1 MRRIL
6 LLSLLLLSG
15 RLEADVA
22 LSALFQDHLVL
33 QRGRPVPIW
42 GRAAP
47 GEGVTVRFGRQ
58 EVSTTATAD
67 GRWLVRLDAM
77 EASSTPA
84 PLVVTGKTTVTVND
98 VVVGEVWL
106 CSGQSNMEWPVSLS
120 DRADAEIAAAKFPLI
135 RQFRVARAVADAPTE
150 ALEGAWTTATPDQVG
165 GFTAVG
171 YFFARHLH
179 RKLGV
184 PIGLIHSSW
193 GGTPIEAWMS
203 PAALASDPAF
213 AVVRERWQAAL
224 AEYPSRQAAYEKDL
238 AAWTAEAEAAKSA
251 GKPHLRRK
259 PAPPPGPAHPST
271 PAGLYHGMIH
281 PLLPVALRGALW
293 YQGES
298 NVPRAARYAKA
309 FQALITDW
317 RRLWGQG
324 DFPFYFVQL
333 AAYLPL
339 ADNTLKGSTWAE
351 LRDAQRQALALPNTG
366 MAVAID
372 IGDANDIHPR
382 NKQEVGRRLALL
394 ALHRVYDKPHGDSA
408 PALRSVSPMGDTLV
422 LDFDAPDGLAVRGGG
437 DLRGFAVAG
446 ARGVFH
452 PAQARIDGRRVLLS
466 SAAVARPVAAR
477 YGWVDNPQE
486 ANLTGAEGLPVG
498 PFRTDQAPLMS
509 ARGRFTP

>member
-42 GRAAP
+42 GQAAP

-84 PLVVTGKTTVTVND
+84 PLVVTGKNTLTVND

-150 ALEGAWTTATPDQVG
+150 SLEGAWTTATPDQVG

-213 AVVRERWQAAL
+213 AGVRERWQAVL

-238 AAWTAEAEAAKSA
+238 AAWTTEAEAAKAA

-298 NVPRAARYAKA
+298 NAGRAAEYQAL
-309 FQALITDW
+309 FPALITHW
-317 RRLWGQG
+317 RAHFGQG
-324 DFPFYFVQL
+324 DFPFYWVQL
-333 AAYLPL
+333 ANYKAGPPNDLSWPL
-339 ADNTLKGSTWAE
+339 
-351 LRDAQRQALALPNTG
+351 LREAQGRALALPATG
-366 MAVAID
+366 QAVAID
-372 IGDANDIHPR
+372 IGDPDDIHPR

-394 ALHRVYDKPHGDSA
+394 AMVRTYGFTGDDSGPVFAGATRERSALRVRFEHAWTGLIARDKPLQSFEVAGDDRVFY
-408 PALRSVSPMGDTLV
+408 PATAAIEGDTLLV
-422 LDFDAPDGLAVRGGG
+422 RAPEVRAPVAVRYAW
-437 DLRGFAVAG
+437 R
-446 ARGVFH
+446 
-452 PAQARIDGRRVLLS
+452 
-466 SAAVARPVAAR
+466 SAP
-477 YGWVDNPQE
+477 E
-486 ANLTGAEGLPVG
+486 ANLTNGAGLPAA
-498 PFRTDQAPLMS
+498 PFRSDTW
-509 ARGRFTP
+509 